1 MKFLTRKGFLIEEQG
16 MTYLGDTDPDT
27 ALGPLRAAAC
37 TYRIALGPRA
47 ARAGQKVLSLQT
59 LPTEPPLTPVGC
71 VNAQGF
77 SLHAEVCCAA
87 HERKQLEHLCRYI
100 TRPAI
105 ANERLTLNRAGDV
118 VLQLKSPYHD
128 GTTHIVMSPLELMQ
142 RLAALVPRPR
152 LHLIRFHGV
161 LAPNAKLRPEIIP
174 SSGRQ
179 AGDLPVPG
187 FPSAPVNTPS
197 AAEIHAEAPH
207 PSAPARL
214 GWARLLKRVFDID
227 IEQCPQCGGTL
238 TILAAIVYTCKLP
251 SRGRLKR
258 ESPRR
263 PRSYVEHESCSEPA
277 AG

>member
-1 MKFLTRKGFLIEEQG
+1 MKFLTRKGFFIEEHG
-16 MTYLGDTDPDT
+16 MSYLADSDPDL

-47 ARAGQKVLSLQT
+47 GQKVLTLQT
-59 LPTEPPLTPVGC
+59 LPSETALPTEQRC

-87 HERKQLEHLCRYI
+87 HERHKLEHLCRYI

-128 GTTHIVMSPLELMQ
+128 GTTHVVMSPLELMQ

-179 AGDLPVPG
+179 SRFSRGGDLPWLSQRAG
-187 FPSAPVNTPS
+187 QHTQ
-197 AAEIHAEAPH
+197 
-207 PSAPARL
+207 RCR
-214 GWARLLKRVFDID
+214 G
-227 IEQCPQCGGTL
+227 
-238 TILAAIVYTCKLP
+238 
-251 SRGRLKR
+251 SR
-258 ESPRR
+258 
-263 PRSYVEHESCSEPA
+263 
-277 AG
+277 